1 MSRAPVNQN
10 SRNQNHPNAKAV
22 AFLLVAVRT
31 LHLVTV
37 RTSLAVSAHHSLQ
50 PNDTADTAAAA
61 SLFLLGRNN
70 WSAQEDALALAAP
83 CFSSS
88 SSFRE

>member
-1 MSRAPVNQN
+1 
-10 SRNQNHPNAKAV
+10 
-22 AFLLVAVRT
+22 VAVRT

-50 PNDTADTAAAA
+50 PNDTADTVDTAAAA
-61 SLFLLGRNN
+61 SLFSPGRNN

-83 CFSSS
+83 RFSSS